1 MAIVIERKQTAFRLS
16 TSLLNKL
23 REAAERENRSL
34 NNYVESV
41 LMDAVF
47 SNPNKLT
54 LAAMKEAR
62 ENRKRSQPIHCS
74 YMDYISTDKKH
85 ISTIKE
91 VQRLGIAGKHA
102 GSKSTKKLQSR
113 VFTRN
118 KMLARYATAFNAMQ
132 RIEAQKDGEN
142 N

>member
-41 LMDAVF
+41 LMDAVN
-47 SNPNKLT
+47 SNSNKLT

-62 ENRKRSQPIHCS
+62 ENRDLETLDADNLES
-74 YMDYISTDKKH
+74 
-85 ISTIKE
+85 
-91 VQRLGIAGKHA
+91 VIA
-102 GSKSTKKLQSR
+102 SL
-113 VFTRN
+113 
-118 KMLARYATAFNAMQ
+118 
-132 RIEAQKDGEN
+132 
-142 N
+142 

>member
-1 MAIVIERKQTAFRLS
+1 MIHYITMAIVIERKQTAFRLS

-62 ENRKRSQPIHCS
+62 ENRDLETLDANNLES
-74 YMDYISTDKKH
+74 
-85 ISTIKE
+85 
-91 VQRLGIAGKHA
+91 VIA
-102 GSKSTKKLQSR
+102 SL
-113 VFTRN
+113 
-118 KMLARYATAFNAMQ
+118 
-132 RIEAQKDGEN
+132 
-142 N
+142 

>member
-1 MAIVIERKQTAFRLS
+1 MLYICTTNIIQYITMAIVIERKQTAFRLS

-62 ENRKRSQPIHCS
+62 ENRDLETLDANNLDS
-74 YMDYISTDKKH
+74 
-85 ISTIKE
+85 
-91 VQRLGIAGKHA
+91 VIA
-102 GSKSTKKLQSR
+102 SL
-113 VFTRN
+113 
-118 KMLARYATAFNAMQ
+118 
-132 RIEAQKDGEN
+132 
-142 N
+142 

>member
-1 MAIVIERKQTAFRLS
+1 MTTVVERKQTAFRLS

-41 LMDAVF
+41 LMDAVN

-62 ENRKRSQPIHCS
+62 ENRELETLDVNNLDS
-74 YMDYISTDKKH
+74 
-85 ISTIKE
+85 
-91 VQRLGIAGKHA
+91 VIA
-102 GSKSTKKLQSR
+102 SL
-113 VFTRN
+113 
-118 KMLARYATAFNAMQ
+118 
-132 RIEAQKDGEN
+132 
-142 N
+142 

>member
-41 LMDAVF
+41 LMDAVN
-47 SNPNKLT
+47 SNPNNLT

-62 ENRKRSQPIHCS
+62 ENRDLETLDADNLESVVAS
-74 YMDYISTDKKH
+74 
-85 ISTIKE
+85 
-91 VQRLGIAGKHA
+91 L
-102 GSKSTKKLQSR
+102 
-113 VFTRN
+113 
-118 KMLARYATAFNAMQ
+118 
-132 RIEAQKDGEN
+132 
-142 N
+142 

>member
-1 MAIVIERKQTAFRLS
+1 MAVVIERKQTAFRLS

-62 ENRKRSQPIHCS
+62 ENR
-74 YMDYISTDKKH
+74 DLETL
-85 ISTIKE
+85 E
-91 VQRLGIAGKHA
+91 VNNLDSLIA
-102 GSKSTKKLQSR
+102 SL
-113 VFTRN
+113 
-118 KMLARYATAFNAMQ
+118 
-132 RIEAQKDGEN
+132 
-142 N
+142 

>member
-23 REAAERENRSL
+23 REAADRENRSL

-41 LMDAVF
+41 LMDAVL

-62 ENRKRSQPIHCS
+62 ENR
-74 YMDYISTDKKH
+74 DLETL
-85 ISTIKE
+85 E
-91 VQRLGIAGKHA
+91 VNNLESVIA
-102 GSKSTKKLQSR
+102 SL
-113 VFTRN
+113 
-118 KMLARYATAFNAMQ
+118 
-132 RIEAQKDGEN
+132 
-142 N
+142 

>member
-1 MAIVIERKQTAFRLS
+1 
-16 TSLLNKL
+16 L

-62 ENRKRSQPIHCS
+62 ENRDLETLDANNLES
-74 YMDYISTDKKH
+74 
-85 ISTIKE
+85 
-91 VQRLGIAGKHA
+91 VIA
-102 GSKSTKKLQSR
+102 SL
-113 VFTRN
+113 
-118 KMLARYATAFNAMQ
+118 
-132 RIEAQKDGEN
+132 
-142 N
+142 

>member
-62 ENRKRSQPIHCS
+62 ENRDLETLDVNNLDS
-74 YMDYISTDKKH
+74 
-85 ISTIKE
+85 
-91 VQRLGIAGKHA
+91 LIA
-102 GSKSTKKLQSR
+102 SL
-113 VFTRN
+113 
-118 KMLARYATAFNAMQ
+118 
-132 RIEAQKDGEN
+132 
-142 N
+142 

>member
-1 MAIVIERKQTAFRLS
+1 MTIVIERKQTAFRLS

-41 LMDAVF
+41 LMDAVN

-62 ENRKRSQPIHCS
+62 ENRDLETLDVNNLDS
-74 YMDYISTDKKH
+74 
-85 ISTIKE
+85 
-91 VQRLGIAGKHA
+91 LIA
-102 GSKSTKKLQSR
+102 SL
-113 VFTRN
+113 
-118 KMLARYATAFNAMQ
+118 
-132 RIEAQKDGEN
+132 
-142 N
+142 

>member
-1 MAIVIERKQTAFRLS
+1 MTIVIERKQTAFRLS

-62 ENRKRSQPIHCS
+62 ENRDLETFDVNNLDS
-74 YMDYISTDKKH
+74 
-85 ISTIKE
+85 
-91 VQRLGIAGKHA
+91 LIA
-102 GSKSTKKLQSR
+102 SL
-113 VFTRN
+113 
-118 KMLARYATAFNAMQ
+118 
-132 RIEAQKDGEN
+132 
-142 N
+142 

>member
-1 MAIVIERKQTAFRLS
+1 MATVIERKQTAFRLS

-62 ENRKRSQPIHCS
+62 ENRDLETLDVNNLDS
-74 YMDYISTDKKH
+74 
-85 ISTIKE
+85 
-91 VQRLGIAGKHA
+91 LIA
-102 GSKSTKKLQSR
+102 SL
-113 VFTRN
+113 
-118 KMLARYATAFNAMQ
+118 
-132 RIEAQKDGEN
+132 
-142 N
+142 